1 VATDLQW
8 YGGGLG
14 LHRHAPTKVFS
25 IGGGSLAWI
34 DLRHG
39 IMMCNVL
46 DEEPELRLIQL
57 PQLLPSNQG
66 FFGERLDGCRPPLD
80 PIRDVS
86 FRDGRFSFIE
96 IEYPYETDDSDTTEP
111 LDFRWRATVFKTS
124 ISSGQWEWD
133 RCHTVL
139 SSRVR
144 THVSFSCFLRSGSVR
159 GSVGRRDGLQQGRHK
174 LTPYTGHVSR

>member
-1 VATDLQW
+1 
-8 YGGGLG
+8 
-14 LHRHAPTKVFS
+14 VFS

-111 LDFRWRATVFKTS
+111 LDFPWRATVFKTS

-133 RCHTVL
+133 RCHTVASTEL
-139 SSRVR
+139 SRSDPRFLQLFPEIWVRQRVR
-144 THVSFSCFLRSGSVR
+144 RKKRWSSARTS
-159 GSVGRRDGLQQGRHK
+159 
-174 LTPYTGHVSR
+174 